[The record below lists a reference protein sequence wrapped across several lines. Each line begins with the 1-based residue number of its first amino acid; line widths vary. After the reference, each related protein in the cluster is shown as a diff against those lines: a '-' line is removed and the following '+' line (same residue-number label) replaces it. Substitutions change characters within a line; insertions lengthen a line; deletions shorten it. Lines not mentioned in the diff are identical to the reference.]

1 MDEIGAIT
9 GYIDVAQLVLYAFWI
24 FFAGLIIY
32 LRMEDKRE
40 GYPLE
45 STHKLGE
52 KYGIFFP
59 PYPGEKLFRLE
70 HGEKRDYSSG
80 RTDTREI
87 ATEPVAPWEG
97 APFAPT
103 GDPMA
108 DGVGPASYAER
119 ADEPDLDGEGQPKV
133 LPTRVADDVTV
144 ASRDPDPRGMPV
156 FGTDGGVAGTVRDLW
171 VDRVDLM
178 IRYLEVE
185 TAGEQGWNVLL
196 PVPFTKIDK
205 RRGRVL
211 VSAIRSD
218 QFANV
223 PATASPDRVT
233 RLEEDRIAGYFG
245 GGRLYATPERQE
257 PFV

>member
-9 GYIDVAQLVLYAFWI
+9 GYIDVAQLVLYVFWL

-32 LRMEDKRE
+32 IRMEDKRE

-45 STHKLGE
+45 STHKPGE

-59 PYPGEKLFRLE
+59 PYPGEKQFRLD
-70 HGEKRDYSSG
+70 HGEQRDYSSG
-80 RTDTREI
+80 RRDTREI
-87 ATEPVAPWEG
+87 ALTPLAPWEG

-103 GDPMA
+103 GDALA

-119 ADEPDLDGEGQPKV
+119 ADEPDLTGEGELKV
-133 LPTRVADDVTV
+133 VPTRIAGDFTI
-144 ASRDPDPRGMPV
+144 AARDPDPHGMPV
-156 FGTDGGVAGTVRDLW
+156 IGTDGAIGGTVKDVW
-171 VDRVDLM
+171 VDRIDLM

-185 TAGEQGWNVLL
+185 TGGEDGATVL
-196 PVPFTKIDK
+196 VPMPFAKVDR
-205 RRGRVL
+205 RRGRIL
-211 VSAIRSD
+211 VAAIRAD
-218 QFANV
+218 QFAGV
-223 PATASPDRVT
+223 PKTASPDRVT

-245 GGRLYATPERQE
+245 GGRLYATPDRQE